1 MKHILKQRLTLSDIL
16 LIAANLIPLWGVWFR
31 GWDAKMMFVVYCLE
45 SVIVGLY
52 NLLQMWLVTLV
63 KKKDVCKKNGT
74 SNMLSGYFFML
85 FFLFHYGVFIFVQ
98 LKIFLSVLS
107 LKGLTDNVFMFLF
120 HLPLYLPNYALWV
133 LLYFTVTYGLVIL
146 KDFVYTGVY
155 KTIEMS
161 TLFFAPYGRIFVQQF
176 VVIIGSFVLMFN
188 KEGKIF
194 ILVFI
199 ICKIFFELMIN
210 YKKLVED
217 AMKKK
222 SIEQE

>member
-31 GWDAKMMFVVYCLE
+31 GWDAKMIFVVYCLE

-146 KDFVYTGVY
+146 KDFVFTGVY

-199 ICKIFFELMIN
+199 VCKIFFELLIN
-210 YKKLVED
+210 YNKILEN

>member
-52 NLLQMWLVTLV
+52 NVLQMWLVTLI
-63 KKKDVCKKNGT
+63 KKKDALQANESYTMV
-74 SNMLSGYFFML
+74 SGYFFML

-98 LKIFLSVLS
+98 LKLFLSIIS
-107 LKGLTDNVFMFLF
+107 IKGLTDEVFKFLF
-120 HLPLYLPNYALWV
+120 HLPFYLPNYALLV
-133 LLYFTVTYGLVIL
+133 LLYFTITYGLVIL
-146 KDFVYTGVY
+146 KDFVFTGIY

-161 TLFFAPYGRIFVQQF
+161 NLFFAPYGRIFVQQF

-188 KEGKIF
+188 KEGKVF
-194 ILVFI
+194 ILVFV

>member
-63 KKKDVCKKNGT
+63 KKKDVCENNGT
-74 SNMLSGYFFML
+74 PNMVSGYFFML

-146 KDFVYTGVY
+146 KDFVFTGVY

>member
-16 LIAANLIPLWGVWFR
+16 LIAANLIPLWGVWFM

-107 LKGLTDNVFMFLF
+107 LKGLTDNVFMFLL

-176 VVIIGSFVLMFN
+176 VVIIGSFVLMYN

-199 ICKIFFELMIN
+199 ICKIFFELLIN
-210 YKKLVED
+210 YNKILEN

-222 SIEQE
+222 SIEQQ

>member
-16 LIAANLIPLWGVWFR
+16 LIAANLIPLWGVWFM

-63 KKKDVCKKNGT
+63 KKKDVYKKNGT

>member
-16 LIAANLIPLWGVWFR
+16 LIAANLIPLWGVWFM

-199 ICKIFFELMIN
+199 ICKIFFELLIN
-210 YKKLVED
+210 YNKILEN

-222 SIEQE
+222 SIEQQ